1 MFRVAAHLTSNRTGN
16 VTQESGIFVFNVRL
30 SWDGNVLFFFLWI
43 ICSKIIYSFFF
54 YIYIYIL
61 NGIKKIVSDFN
72 DKIQMEKS
80 WNSFILID
88 WKIVHD

>member
-30 SWDGNVLFFFLWI
+30 SWDGNVL
-43 ICSKIIYSFFF
+43 SFFF
-54 YIYIYIL
+54 VNNLFEDNLFIFFLHIYIL

-72 DKIQMEKS
+72 DKTQMEKS